1 MSAPRFTLTHPR
13 LSVCVCVCVILP
25 LGTFVTPVRK
35 TQVLNVASECDRNL
49 CEPPKGQRKSRH
61 QKPSTK
67 QATQGGRP
75 GEIKPSDFFFLTLG
89 AFTAKSQRFFL
100 LSAPSGRKASV
111 FCSRRLFGASP
122 SRRPSVLPGFPLPGP
137 RHALAGSGFW
147 LGVYNHA
154 NNKHTHTTPSQLLL
168 FTCHRTRNRRFCISA
183 WSFLSQPLQPQ
194 PIRAREH

>member
-1 MSAPRFTLTHPR
+1 MGEFDA
-13 LSVCVCVCVILP
+13 I
-25 LGTFVTPVRK
+25 G
-35 TQVLNVASECDRNL
+35 
-49 CEPPKGQRKSRH
+49 KGQQKSRH

-67 QATQGGRP
+67 QAARGGRLGGKKNQRLFLNSRRLY
-75 GEIKPSDFFFLTLG
+75 GEKP
-89 AFTAKSQRFFL
+89 AAFL
-100 LSAPSGRKASV
+100 LSAPSGRKASA
-111 FCSRRLFGASP
+111 FCSRRLFGVSP

-147 LGVYNHA
+147 LGFYNHA

-194 PIRAREH
+194 PIRARGH